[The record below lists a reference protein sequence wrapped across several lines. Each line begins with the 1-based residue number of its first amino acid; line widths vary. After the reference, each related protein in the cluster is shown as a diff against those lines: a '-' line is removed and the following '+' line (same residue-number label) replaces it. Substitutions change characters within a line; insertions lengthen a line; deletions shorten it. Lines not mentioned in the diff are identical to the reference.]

1 MILSGVP
8 PVVLVSLSLIFFG
21 GQRGVAQASIQYGFY
36 SPFPPAGGDQVLY
49 DFSPVPDEN
58 QGINHGFQ
66 QTTNSK
72 RPQVQQQ
79 QQQQHGHRSTRDLA
93 WKEFD
98 AFLSGEVEPS
108 CEDLRRMWRLA
119 RQMQDES
126 VRTNEIRPELHPFLS
141 YSTKSA
147 SAIDNGSLETA
158 GPSSDTT
165 ADDNR
170 RKADRLILY
179 IHKAFREY
187 FK

>member
-21 GQRGVAQASIQYGFY
+21 GQRGVAQASIPYGFY
-36 SPFPPAGGDQVLY
+36 SPFTPAGGDQVLY
-49 DFSPVPDEN
+49 DFSPVSDDN
-58 QGINHGFQ
+58 SINHGFQ

-72 RPQVQQQ
+72 RPQLQ

-98 AFLSGEVEPS
+98 TFLSGQVEPS
-108 CEDLRRMWRLA
+108 CEDLRKMWRLA
-119 RQMQDES
+119 RQMQDDS
-126 VRTNEIRPELHPFLS
+126 VRTNEIRAELHPFLS

-147 SAIDNGSLETA
+147 STIDNGSLETA

-170 RKADRLILY
+170 RKADR
-179 IHKAFREY
+179 
-187 FK
+187 

>member
-8 PVVLVSLSLIFFG
+8 PVVLLSLSLIFFG

-49 DFSPVPDEN
+49 DFSPVTDDN
-58 QGINHGFQ
+58 NHGFH
-66 QTTNSK
+66 QTSNSK
-72 RPQVQQQ
+72 RPQLQQQQQ

-98 AFLSGEVEPS
+98 TFLSGEVEPS
-108 CEDLRRMWRLA
+108 CEDLRKMWRLA
-119 RQMQDES
+119 RQMQDDS
-126 VRTNEIRPELHPFLS
+126 VRTNEIRAELHPFLS

-170 RKADRLILY
+170 RKADRLISQKVAQ
-179 IHKAFREY
+179 IDPK
-187 FK
+187 